1 MAMTVFQEIL
11 PTIRLGRDGPTVGI
25 QGLGC
30 MGMATDYYGPTDK
43 KESLATLERA
53 LERGVTLFDTADA
66 YGYGKNE
73 EFIGSFIRANRRHV
87 TVATKFGIVRTSDTN
102 VTKVHIENRPEH
114 ICRALDA
121 SLSRLGVDVIDLYY
135 MHRRNPDIPLADSIG
150 AMADLVAA
158 GKVRF
163 LGLSEVSAEE
173 LLEAHAIYP
182 ITALQT
188 EWSLFSR
195 HVEDT
200 IVPTAAALGVG
211 FVPYSPLGRGQLTG
225 RVDPKRFDKN
235 DVRRLYRRFEEDNAR
250 LISAIEAIA
259 ADHDATAAQVAL
271 AWLHHQ
277 AVVYGLAVV
286 PIPGTRKPGRLD
298 ENAGGALLRLSDENL
313 STLEPL
319 AAAVK
324 GSRDMVM
331 PGAQD

>member
-1 MAMTVFQEIL
+1 MAISQE
-11 PTIRLGRDGPTVGI
+11 TIPAIQLGKLGPVIGA

-30 MGMATDYYGPTDK
+30 MGMVTDYYGPTDE
-43 KESLATLERA
+43 KESHATLDRA

-73 EFIGSFIRANRRHV
+73 EFIGPFIRANRRRV
-87 TVATKFGIVRTSDTN
+87 TVATKFGIIRTSDTD
-102 VTKVHIENRPEH
+102 VAKAVIENRPEH
-114 ICRALDA
+114 IRRAVDA
-121 SLSRLGVDVIDLYY
+121 SLGRLGIDVIDLYY
-135 MHRRNPDIPLADSIG
+135 MHRRNPEVPLADSIG
-150 AMADLVAA
+150 AMADLVAV

-173 LLEAHAIYP
+173 LREAHAIHP

-195 HVEDT
+195 HVEDM
-200 IVPTAAALGVG
+200 IVPTAAELGVG

-225 RVDPKRFDKN
+225 CVDPKNFDEN
-235 DVRRLYRRFEEDNAR
+235 DVRRLYRRFAAVENAR
-250 LISAIEAIA
+250 LIDGIGTVA
-259 ADHDATAAQVAL
+259 ARYDATSAQVAL

-277 AVVYGLAVV
+277 STVYGLAVV
-286 PIPGTRKPGRLD
+286 PIPGTRKPDRVD
-298 ENAGGALLRLSDENL
+298 ENVGGALLTLSEEDL
-313 STLEPL
+313 AALEPL

-331 PGAQD
+331 PVTQN